1 MPPIAPY
8 PSGPSAPTVRGV
20 RRLVELVR
28 QRFRRWQTEH
38 RIPVALAF
46 SIAVSV
52 VASFVALLA
61 WRAPSRAA
69 PVERSLPRFAPP
81 RDGASNGS
89 PFSSDASNLAVRAGS
104 VNGGSTVGAA
114 LGTGRP
120 GAGRLGLA
128 PGITTTSV
136 FLVIHVAGAVKQPG
150 VHRVAAGARIDDAV
164 RAAGGPTPGANV
176 DALNLA
182 APLTDGSRVYVPT
195 RGETAAPV
203 VVDPT
208 PAPGYVTAGAQSSGG
223 ATVASGPVDLNTATA
238 EQLDTLPG
246 VGPATA
252 AAIIEYRTQHGRLRS
267 VTELLEIRGIG
278 DAKLASLRSK
288 VRV

>member
-1 MPPIAPY
+1 M
-8 PSGPSAPTVRGV
+8 
-20 RRLVELVR
+20 
-28 QRFRRWQTEH
+28 
-38 RIPVALAF
+38 ALAF

-52 VASFVALLA
+52 VASFVAILA
-61 WRAPSRAA
+61 WRAPSTTA

-81 RDGASNGS
+81 RGGASNES
-89 PFSSDASNLAVRAGS
+89 LFSSDASNLAARAGS
-104 VNGGSTVGAA
+104 VSGGSTMGSPMGAA
-114 LGTGRP
+114 P
-120 GAGRLGLA
+120 ANGRLGLA
-128 PGITTTSV
+128 PGVTTTSV
-136 FLVIHVAGAVKQPG
+136 FLVIHVAGAVKEPG
-150 VHRVAAGARIDDAV
+150 VHRLAAGARIDDAV

-203 VVDPT
+203 IVDPT
-208 PAPGYVTAGAQSSGG
+208 PAPGYVSAGAGSSGG

-252 AAIIEYRTQHGRLRS
+252 AAIIDYRTQHGRLRS